1 MYLFPRLLFPWG
13 SSHSNMVASSPLV
26 PVPSQGLGKWVWA
39 RRLSSWGQPGPMGLG
54 GSARHCT
61 RPGLSPAHLRNGTW
75 APKYFLKATSSTF
88 GLSHPEQEKLCLAGE
103 RREENKLLP
112 CCSTQEKKDP
122 QRNFCLQEAPTA
134 GSSKKKNWDEA
145 HFSPGPDRRPLLT
158 LPSLQPAPERYFD
171 GNGHTSSRL
180 SPLTCSALPGGCC
193 TSEQLRPIKKSLEVA
208 SFMSSKQN
216 KTSPATDHTE
226 TPKAFTGKLLLWS
239 WWLWQLCSDL
249 FPAFVYYFNQHPPF
263 HQPWCRSQPS
273 ALPLPGGLPTAKPP
287 LQCPQPQIL
296 THLSSLALIPSCQRE
311 ECLFCR

>member
-1 MYLFPRLLFPWG
+1 MARELQSISWRPQAWRLVSVTANKRSCAWLVSAGRRTNYFHVAPLRKKKIPRETSAYRKHQQQAL
-13 SSHSNMVASSPLV
+13 
-26 PVPSQGLGKWVWA
+26 Q
-39 RRLSSWGQPGPMGLG
+39 RRRTEMRHTSAQDLTG
-54 GSARHCT
+54 GHFS
-61 RPGLSPAHLRNGTW
+61 
-75 APKYFLKATSSTF
+75 
-88 GLSHPEQEKLCLAGE
+88 LCL
-103 RREENKLLP
+103 P
-112 CCSTQEKKDP
+112 CS
-122 QRNFCLQEAPTA
+122 
-134 GSSKKKNWDEA
+134 
-145 HFSPGPDRRPLLT
+145 
-158 LPSLQPAPERYFD
+158 QPPERYFD

-193 TSEQLRPIKKSLEVA
+193 TSEQLRPIKKSLEVT

-216 KTSPATDHTE
+216 KTSPATDHAE

-263 HQPWCRSQPS
+263 HQPWCCSQPS

-296 THLSSLALIPSCQRE
+296 THLSSLALLPSCQRE